1 MSVWTEDVRRICP
14 TNLALPAPCLW
25 DASGTLRECTL
36 INPRNGFII
45 NQKLKCFLAHVLFTA
60 KQGKSVNFALP
71 TKGRRTR
78 LANSL
83 PTSGSEQRSWM
94 VLVCS
99 FKGHQK
105 HGRSLFAPILSYAT
119 FQRQRSHVFH
129 TWVLPPPAPAMLAY
143 SPVLLFVFSPPF
155 PKRPESLCLRTMSFL
170 CPKHFNLSTAVLRA
184 LTPQPAIAFI
194 NSSPASP
201 ASTALSSLNP

>member
-78 LANSL
+78 LTNSL

-105 HGRSLFAPILSYAT
+105 HGRSLFVPILSYAT

-129 TWVLPPPAPAMLAY
+129 TWVLPPPPPPPC
-143 SPVLLFVFSPPF
+143 SPIVLFSYLFSALHSPRDP
-155 PKRPESLCLRTMSFL
+155 
-170 CPKHFNLSTAVLRA
+170 
-184 LTPQPAIAFI
+184 
-194 NSSPASP
+194 SPCA
-201 ASTALSSLNP
+201 

>member
-1 MSVWTEDVRRICP
+1 MHANKSKKW
-14 TNLALPAPCLW
+14 
-25 DASGTLRECTL
+25 
-36 INPRNGFII
+36 
-45 NQKLKCFLAHVLFTA
+45 NQKLKCFLAHALFTA
-60 KQGKSVNFALP
+60 KQGKSMNFALS

-78 LANSL
+78 LTNSL
-83 PTSGSEQRSWM
+83 PTSGSKQRSWM

-99 FKGHQK
+99 FKRHQN
-105 HGRSLFAPILSYAT
+105 HGRSLFLPILSYAT

-129 TWVLPPPAPAMLAY
+129 TWVLPPPPR
-143 SPVLLFVFSPPF
+143 SPIVLFSYLFSALHF

-170 CPKHFNLSTAVLRA
+170 CPKYFNLSAAVLRA
-184 LTPQPAIAFI
+184 RTPQPAIAFI